1 AMLQVWAAPLPYR
14 PYLLP
19 QKHWEAYWTPK
30 RRRTAATCWPRKGR
44 ALGVRGLAVASV
56 AVAAPAL
63 GPDLQAGVLVAIVG
77 APLDAAV
84 YVNFAGAEERQ
95 VLTLAN
101 ASSVNVLVP
110 DAATQLL
117 LVGVALHGALGVG
130 VFAVAAVLV
139 AAPALLT
146 DRDRRVAIHVQFRL
160 GSSAAAAFRRCSM
173 VYECFRCGSATLDDD
188 PRKGRPELL
197 LDSRRTFCCCST
209 TRGRRLASN
218 DSLVGAARRGHLGM
232 RKLSVRWVLHQ
243 LSADQM
249 RARVEFAD
257 LMVARFDGGR
267 SKLVNNIL
275 TGDETW
281 AYFYD
286 PETKSR
292 IGSGSPT
299 RGRCSS
305 QISSLKRSV
314 GKGFLPPVLLQQ
326 GATVTAE
333 WYSTVC
339 LPQVLQALA
348 QQRPK
353 TLDKGMFL
361 HQDNAPVHRARVTQ
375 EFFQATQLVQ
385 LPHPAYLPDLASAD
399 FFPFPRLK
407 KSLKG
412 KRLDSREELV
422 VALQA
427 ELDSFTKA
435 NLRVLRLMVPA
446 PEEVLR
452 FVWKHTKRPM
462 TERHANDSP
471 PIEVL
476 KMVLAQSPP
485 HITSDWPPQALL
497 HLSELRGPYL
507 PNWLPHQHSIEFC
520 RPANANPFFSHIIT
534 QDFTVMSPALAALTG
549 LRLVAAAL
557 HVAVVGVGAL
567 AVGAVF
573 VTASTLVAVLDAKV
587 KEAVES
593 AIGPVDVVTPCAAA
607 DLCLVAAALHV
618 ALRLIGSAVQIVTVA
633 AEALRGVLHTGIV
646 VAQILAVLEAEVHAD
661 RAANGQPSQV
671 PGWLIHEA
679 ALRDLL
685 RIATAAKV
693 ALCGRS
699 VLAVAVAAKAL
710 DASLQC
716 GVLGAQQN
724 FARISLRMRSH
735 LPLSPP
741 PSITSGAFVVGAS
754 VDGTSGACKRELC
767 SDDKPLT
774 ASNARGVDVI
784 QPGVSASLLFVALTR
799 FLTAHI
805 LNLAVPVVLV
815 STKAMVAVLHSEVLV
830 AVAPAG
836 LATVVE
842 GDRAGLCQER
852 QISHRFVVKAAKALE
867 YDCRLGM
874 FHYQTMRR
882 VDAVTPSTA
891 ANLSPV
897 TRAPGVAI
905 RVRSL
910 AVPTIFVT
918 AEAIGGGLSSCIFE
932 AEVSAAALG
941 ALAVLAEVVAAEAAG
956 GLQTKVPIAEPS
968 ADPAA
973 VVNINSAEES
983 SLRQVALSSVFEAAK
998 IPHFCGDAQCKA
1010 SAILQL
1016 ASVPLP
1022 YRPLVDEVAPGAA
1035 ADLLFVNR
1043 ARRGAVGVQ
1052 SFAVLAV
1059 ALAAEAV
1066 RSSLQSGVLVA
1077 QVAAS
1082 LHAAVDVGGAGAVE
1096 GQVSVARLLTD
1107 GESSGVDAVVP
1118 STTAD
1123 LFLVGSALG
1132 GAFRIRALTIAAVP
1146 IAAEA
1151 IAGRLDAGVSLPPWS
1166 DLAKRRLPRGRAGER
1181 TACTVMR
1188 IRLCTTSV
1196 FGALL
1201 LAACIAGTGAQNN
1214 GKCPAGWVGRENSSW
1229 CYEFASSNGN
1239 YKSWDD
1245 AKLACEVQHG
1255 TLLAMA
1261 DVSEREWVARRV
1273 NGFQSGSSWWLGL
1286 ERTTGVWRWVDNRS
1300 GGETPGNSPED
1311 GRVLPGNCMS
1321 IRVDGTKS
1329 EILYVYP
1336 RSCNKMA
1343 AYICKKQ
1350 KQDATTCD
1358 ADDGWETH
1366 GDRCYKAFNSDNN
1379 GAYWE
1384 DARDHCNR
1392 IESDLVIVNDATT
1405 SQIVRDIVNRGG
1417 PGAITNTFW
1426 IGLRSVQTGSNP
1438 DQYSWRWVDNSP
1450 AIYKAWTNGEEPQ
1463 AQKGLCVHTEGTDSS
1478 QLWRAYGCNGR
1489 RFGFVC
1495 SRPTGTCATGWYQH
1509 RDTCYSLNPTQLSW
1523 TQASDH
1529 CQSYGAT
1536 LLRIKQDH
1544 VQKFINMYRE
1554 DFARNGIEYIW
1565 MGMYRAVSESGEIK
1579 WTSGDPVSSGYTNW
1593 ANGQPQLDDG
1603 RANAGRVIAIDDG
1616 GRWQIANPTAKG
1628 GFVCEIPLGKTPL
1641 VPTTVYPSFVCE
1653 QGWILYGSR
1662 CYKLESN
1669 KFVDWLTARAN
1680 CQAFPGADLIDIR
1693 GRSEQEFIQK
1703 QLDPRRDYWIG
1714 LHTRSTEDRSWVWV
1728 VDNSPMDYQN
1738 WQKGEPNNLEKEENC
1753 VEMYT
1758 SGTWNDNRCTY
1769 RLSYICKVLAN
1780 VNGSPRPTLPGT
1792 TTPNF
1797 DPFCGPLWRRDP
1809 TSNYCY
1815 LFNTD
1820 PLIWFDAKHQCEFQ
1834 GGKLASIVTQE
1845 EKAYIAAR
1853 IKTMKDEDSGIL
1865 GFWLGFNDRAEEGYW
1880 VWDDGEPVTFLNWAA
1895 GEPNNAGAG
1904 EDCGMIY
1911 ADSAMWNDFACE
1923 KRYASICKKLGNVLI
1938 TIEPPPA
1945 TTIEVPDGYLRGCR
1959 DGYSVHNNMCY
1970 KVFTSRDDEMTWY
1983 DAKARCQ
1990 LEGGDLASVMNLAEQ
2005 QFLQELAVPRD
2016 FSYWIGLYD
2025 SLAIDR
2031 MMYFKWSDTSKPKF
2045 TYWFKNEP
2053 NNYLKKDDCV
2063 EIVNMWD
2070 GWNGRW
2076 NDQNC
2081 DYKRRF
2087 ACKQRQ
2093 KPVLVL
2099 PPVTKPPG
2107 CPEGYDGAY
2116 GGQCLKFVTGTTLM
2130 TATAAKAACQADGGF
2145 LASIP
2150 TEDVQNHIFLRLT
2163 ELRQTSNYW
2172 IGLVRSGLS
2181 F

>member
-1 AMLQVWAAPLPYR
+1 M
-14 PYLLP
+14 
-19 QKHWEAYWTPK
+19 
-30 RRRTAATCWPRKGR
+30 G
-44 ALGVRGLAVASV
+44 
-56 AVAAPAL
+56 
-63 GPDLQAGVLVAIVG
+63 
-77 APLDAAV
+77 
-84 YVNFAGAEERQ
+84 
-95 VLTLAN
+95 
-101 ASSVNVLVP
+101 
-110 DAATQLL
+110 
-117 LVGVALHGALGVG
+117 
-130 VFAVAAVLV
+130 
-139 AAPALLT
+139 
-146 DRDRRVAIHVQFRL
+146 
-160 GSSAAAAFRRCSM
+160 
-173 VYECFRCGSATLDDD
+173 
-188 PRKGRPELL
+188 
-197 LDSRRTFCCCST
+197 
-209 TRGRRLASN
+209 
-218 DSLVGAARRGHLGM
+218 
-232 RKLSVRWVLHQ
+232 
-243 LSADQM
+243 
-249 RARVEFAD
+249 
-257 LMVARFDGGR
+257 
-267 SKLVNNIL
+267 
-275 TGDETW
+275 
-281 AYFYD
+281 
-286 PETKSR
+286 
-292 IGSGSPT
+292 
-299 RGRCSS
+299 
-305 QISSLKRSV
+305 
-314 GKGFLPPVLLQQ
+314 
-326 GATVTAE
+326 
-333 WYSTVC
+333 
-339 LPQVLQALA
+339 
-348 QQRPK
+348 
-353 TLDKGMFL
+353 
-361 HQDNAPVHRARVTQ
+361 
-375 EFFQATQLVQ
+375 
-385 LPHPAYLPDLASAD
+385 
-399 FFPFPRLK
+399 
-407 KSLKG
+407 
-412 KRLDSREELV
+412 
-422 VALQA
+422 
-427 ELDSFTKA
+427 
-435 NLRVLRLMVPA
+435 
-446 PEEVLR
+446 
-452 FVWKHTKRPM
+452 
-462 TERHANDSP
+462 
-471 PIEVL
+471 
-476 KMVLAQSPP
+476 
-485 HITSDWPPQALL
+485 
-497 HLSELRGPYL
+497 
-507 PNWLPHQHSIEFC
+507 
-520 RPANANPFFSHIIT
+520 
-534 QDFTVMSPALAALTG
+534 
-549 LRLVAAAL
+549 
-557 HVAVVGVGAL
+557 
-567 AVGAVF
+567 
-573 VTASTLVAVLDAKV
+573 
-587 KEAVES
+587 
-593 AIGPVDVVTPCAAA
+593 
-607 DLCLVAAALHV
+607 
-618 ALRLIGSAVQIVTVA
+618 
-633 AEALRGVLHTGIV
+633 
-646 VAQILAVLEAEVHAD
+646 
-661 RAANGQPSQV
+661 
-671 PGWLIHEA
+671 
-679 ALRDLL
+679 
-685 RIATAAKV
+685 
-693 ALCGRS
+693 
-699 VLAVAVAAKAL
+699 
-710 DASLQC
+710 
-716 GVLGAQQN
+716 
-724 FARISLRMRSH
+724 
-735 LPLSPP
+735 
-741 PSITSGAFVVGAS
+741 
-754 VDGTSGACKRELC
+754 
-767 SDDKPLT
+767 
-774 ASNARGVDVI
+774 
-784 QPGVSASLLFVALTR
+784 
-799 FLTAHI
+799 
-805 LNLAVPVVLV
+805 
-815 STKAMVAVLHSEVLV
+815 
-830 AVAPAG
+830 
-836 LATVVE
+836 
-842 GDRAGLCQER
+842 
-852 QISHRFVVKAAKALE
+852 
-867 YDCRLGM
+867 
-874 FHYQTMRR
+874 
-882 VDAVTPSTA
+882 
-891 ANLSPV
+891 
-897 TRAPGVAI
+897 
-905 RVRSL
+905 
-910 AVPTIFVT
+910 
-918 AEAIGGGLSSCIFE
+918 
-932 AEVSAAALG
+932 
-941 ALAVLAEVVAAEAAG
+941 
-956 GLQTKVPIAEPS
+956 
-968 ADPAA
+968 
-973 VVNINSAEES
+973 
-983 SLRQVALSSVFEAAK
+983 
-998 IPHFCGDAQCKA
+998 
-1010 SAILQL
+1010 
-1016 ASVPLP
+1016 
-1022 YRPLVDEVAPGAA
+1022 
-1035 ADLLFVNR
+1035 
-1043 ARRGAVGVQ
+1043 
-1052 SFAVLAV
+1052 
-1059 ALAAEAV
+1059 
-1066 RSSLQSGVLVA
+1066 
-1077 QVAAS
+1077 
-1082 LHAAVDVGGAGAVE
+1082 
-1096 GQVSVARLLTD
+1096 
-1107 GESSGVDAVVP
+1107 
-1118 STTAD
+1118 
-1123 LFLVGSALG
+1123 
-1132 GAFRIRALTIAAVP
+1132 
-1146 IAAEA
+1146 
-1151 IAGRLDAGVSLPPWS
+1151 
-1166 DLAKRRLPRGRAGER
+1166 
-1181 TACTVMR
+1181 
-1188 IRLCTTSV
+1188 IRLRTTSV
-1196 FGALL
+1196 FAALL

-1214 GKCPAGWVGRENSSW
+1214 GKCPAGWVGRENSNW

-1311 GRVLPGNCMS
+1311 GRVLTWYEGHSDSSPGNCMS

-1880 VWDDGEPVTFLNWAA
+1880 VWDDGEPVTYLNWVA

-1911 ADSAMWNDFACE
+1911 ADSAMWNDVACE

-2031 MMYFKWSDTSKPKF
+2031 MMYFKWSDTSKPTF

-2063 EIVNMWD
+2063 EIVNMWG

-2081 DYKRRF
+2081 DKKRRF

-2107 CPEGYDGAY
+2107 CPEGYDDAY

-2181 F
+2181 FRWEDGRQFSYSNWMPNSILYGLQGQISPILGFWQMSYSTIQGNRNYICQVNQIGYSTPTKPPTTYNPEYCAYSWVEANGNCYKGFSATDAENKLTWSEARAHCKSLSGDLASIHNNETMTKLEETVGGSIGYWIGLNTRDENKGFVWADGSPANYFKWRGDKQPENINNNQNCGVLSPSDMSWVIDNCNAAMNWICETPKGIYPTGTTVEPTTPPDAPDCGDGWKYYNGSCYLMSTTLLEWHNALKYCRDVNADLASIHGNEETDFLLRLSSKLHISIASYWIGLNELGQTSGWSWTDGTGVNYFNWNVGEPNNAGGAEHCGAFYSSNGLWNDDQCGERHRFICKRNNDTSRTVAPTTPMPGYCPKWYFRVGNKCFRIYEDQLLTWADARAVCANTGSENVRGYLASISNEYEQAALTSYKSYNDSNLWIGLFARYNIHLYYWLDNTPFTYSNWAYNEPNSVNEMCVHMYTERFRAGQWNDADCNRKMGFVCMTYKDKSLVTEWQPPTSTVCEANWKPFGSSCYRYLPTANSWSDAQRSCASLGANLASIHDVYEQNFAHYLTESIAQVPTWIGLSDVNSMRGNYQWSDRWHLTYVNWGSGQPGNNEQATCVQIDKTGAWFAVNCTTRLPALCRKSNGPMPTTQPHLPGTCPPEFVPQFDSCYFAANSTVRVSASTAQIECQRLYRSNLVSILTQSEQNFVAGLINSKVQQSGTRRDYWIGLLRSSTGGFEWNDLSPLGYVYWSLNEPSNTPNENCVEMYESNKKWNDHYCSKLNSYVCKMPKLPSTDSGITTTTTATTRTTQTTVSGQTRPTQQLTTTRPVTTQSPGVRAIADLKNDALVIGAVVLFLALLIGAVLAVFFYRRQVGPKSVGGGGGGGEESGFANANWSSATNEVSLETGRSGDTESKDGFSNPSFAGDN